1 MRAIII
7 FLAGCMLISC
17 AQTNGARP
25 GKPVF
30 HSNPVF
36 AEKGYPFSDAVEA
49 NGLIFLSGQ
58 IGTLPG
64 SDELISGGIEAEA
77 RQTMENI
84 KSSLERLGLSFDD
97 VVKCTVM
104 IDNMEN
110 WPAFNAIYAGY
121 FNDEYPARSAFGADG
136 LALGAAVE
144 VECIAKR

>member
-7 FLAGCMLISC
+7 FLAGCMLTSC

-30 HSNPVF
+30 YSNPVF
-36 AEKGYPFSDAVEA
+36 AAKGYPFSDAVEA

-64 SDELISGGIEAEA
+64 SDELISGGIQAES

-104 IDNMEN
+104 IDNMAD

-121 FNDEYPARSAFGADG
+121 FNDEYPARSALGADG